1 MRSRGRFRAVRN
13 AVTAERV
20 DSTRA
25 VPAALL
31 AFGVAALL
39 AASGAQAATVTIGS
53 PTLSGIPPKTIDS
66 PSTLVGTASPR
77 PDAKLTSP
85 ISGRIVR
92 WRISGASGGP
102 FRLRVMTPGEGLL
115 YVGGATSTPQTPS
128 GTGVEVFPTSLPISA
143 GQTIGIDNANA
154 SDQVGLRF
162 MPSAG
167 VASWTPPL
175 PPGLGIPATG
185 FMPDTELALNADV
198 QPEPTIASVS
208 PAAGSIAGANDVT
221 IFGSDFEGAT
231 AVEFGLVPAL
241 SFSVQT
247 DSRIL
252 AIVPPGTKPGP
263 VDVSVTT
270 LAGMTGALP
279 PDRYTYTACVVPKLK
294 HRSLKAA
301 KELLRRKECR
311 PGQVTRA
318 YGAKKSA
325 RVVRQGD
332 KPKTILPPGSKVGI
346 RLAG

>member
-1 MRSRGRFRAVRN
+1 MRGRGRFRAVGN
-13 AVTAERV
+13 AITAERV

-25 VPAALL
+25 LPAALL
-31 AFGVAALL
+31 ALAAAALL

-53 PTLSGIPPKTIDS
+53 PTRSGAPPTTIGS
-66 PSTLVGTASPR
+66 ASTLVATASPQEG
-77 PDAKLTSP
+77 ATLTSP

-92 WRISGASGGP
+92 WRITGASGGP
-102 FRLRVMTPGEGLL
+102 FRLRVMKPGGTLF
-115 YVGGATSTPQTPS
+115 YSGGPASSPQIPS
-128 GTGVEVFPTSLPISA
+128 GTGVEVFPTSLPIRA
-143 GQTIGIDNANA
+143 GETIGLDNTNA
-154 SDQVGLRF
+154 SDRVGLGF
-162 MPSAG
+162 MPGAA

-175 PPGLGIPATG
+175 PPGLGIPASSV
-185 FMPDTELALNADV
+185 MPDTELALNADV
-198 QPEPTIASVS
+198 QPEPTIAGVT
-208 PAAGSIAGANDVT
+208 PAVGSIAGVNDVA

-241 SFSVQT
+241 SFTVLT
-247 DSRIL
+247 DNRIL

-270 LAGMTGALP
+270 LAGMTGALS

-301 KELLRRKECR
+301 KRLLRRKECR
-311 PGQVTRA
+311 PGHVTRA

-325 RVVRQGD
+325 RVVRQGH
-332 KPKTILPPGSKVGI
+332 KPKTILPPGSKVSI